1 MPVMLYY
8 IIFTAKWFH
17 EEDGYPDTNNCWKV
31 SSHRQNV
38 PTASH
43 S

>member
-17 EEDGYPDTNNCWKV
+17 EEEGYPDTNKHPKV
-31 SSHRQNV
+31 QSHRQIV
-38 PTASH
+38 PTAGH